1 VLRPPDSVS
10 IVTTVEHRSLAHLRG
25 AVRALAAEWLAAGRY
40 EPRCDA
46 WMRSSD
52 RDFTRELA
60 ARGWIGMTW
69 PTDLGGGGRPAVERL
84 VVTEE
89 LLRAGAPVAAHWIA
103 DRQIGPAILRY
114 GSRELQEEFLPRIAS
129 GEITFCLCMSETE
142 AGSDLAAVRT
152 RARRVDDGW
161 RVSGAKIWTS
171 HAHEAEYGYVLTRSD
186 ASGSKH
192 AGLTELVVDMRSEGI
207 EVRPIRNLEGEHH
220 FNEVFFDD
228 VAVPERWTL
237 GEPGRGWEQATAQLA
252 FERGGPERLL
262 STYPLLVT
270 LIEWASER
278 DDPSATRAAGELVAR
293 LRALRQLA
301 YDVAVTVDAGEAPA
315 ARAAMLK
322 HAGTAFE
329 QDLAEHVRRLT
340 GIEPE
345 PGGEGMPGLLAQAI
359 LAGPGFTIR
368 GGSSDVLLGIVARA
382 EAPR

>member
-1 VLRPPDSVS
+1 MVRSGTTARDRELADLRD
-10 IVTTVEHRSLAHLRG
+10 
-25 AVRALAAEWLAAGRY
+25 AVRALAAEWRAAGRY

-46 WMRSSD
+46 WLRSYD

-69 PTDLGGGGRPAVERL
+69 PTDLGGGGHSNVKRL

-114 GSRELQEEFLPRIAS
+114 GARELQEEFLPRIAS

-152 RARRVDDGW
+152 KARRDGEGW
-161 RVSGAKIWTS
+161 RLTGAKIWTS
-171 HAHEAEYGYVLTRSD
+171 HAHESEYAYVLARTD
-186 ASGSKH
+186 DSGPKH
-192 AGLTELVVDMRSEGI
+192 AGLTELIVDMGSDGI
-207 EVRPIRNLEGEHH
+207 EVRPILDLEGEHH

-228 VAVPERWTL
+228 VAVPGRWTL
-237 GEPGRGWEQATAQLA
+237 GEVDGAWTQATEQLA

-262 STYPLLVT
+262 STYPLLVA
-270 LIEWASER
+270 LVEWSSEHE
-278 DDPSATRAAGELVAR
+278 DPAAVTAIGQLVAR
-293 LRALRQLA
+293 LKALRRLA
-301 YDVAVTVDAGEAPA
+301 FEVAMAMDAGEAPVT
-315 ARAAMLK
+315 RAAMLK

-329 QDLAEHVRRLT
+329 QSVAEVARRLT
-340 GIEPE
+340 GIEPD
-345 PGGEGMPGLLAQAI
+345 PTGDGLARLLAQAL

-368 GGSSDVLLGIVARA
+368 GGSSDVLLGIIARA
-382 EAPR
+382 EATT

>member
-1 VLRPPDSVS
+1 MPRGGTTSPEQTVVELRD
-10 IVTTVEHRSLAHLRG
+10 
-25 AVRALAAEWLAAGRY
+25 AVRSLAAEWRAAGRY

-46 WMRSSD
+46 WMRSYD

-69 PTDLGGGGRPAVERL
+69 PTDLGGGGRSAVERL

-114 GSRELQEEFLPRIAS
+114 GARELQEEFLPRIAS

-152 RARRVDDGW
+152 RAQRDEGGW
-161 RVSGAKIWTS
+161 RLTGAKIWTS
-171 HAHEAEYGYVLTRSD
+171 HAHEAEYGYVLARSD
-186 ASGSKH
+186 TSGPKH
-192 AGLTELVVDMRSEGI
+192 AGLTELIVDMASEGI
-207 EVRPIRNLEGEHH
+207 DVRPILDLEGEHH
-220 FNEVFFDD
+220 FNEVFFDN
-228 VAVPERWTL
+228 VPVPDRWTL
-237 GEPGRGWEQATAQLA
+237 GEAGRGWEQATAQLA

-262 STYPLLVT
+262 STYPLLVA
-270 LIEWASER
+270 LVEWASER
-278 DDPSATRAAGELVAR
+278 DDPAAATAVGELVAR
-293 LRALRQLA
+293 LRALRRLA
-301 YDVAVTVDAGEAPA
+301 YEVAVAMDRGEVSA

-329 QDLAEHVRRLT
+329 QQLAECARRLT
-340 GIEPE
+340 GIEPD
-345 PGGEGMPGLLAQAI
+345 PGADGIAGLLAQAI

-368 GGSSDVLLGIVARA
+368 GGSSDVLLGIIARA
-382 EAPR
+382 EATR

>member
-1 VLRPPDSVS
+1 MTELRD
-10 IVTTVEHRSLAHLRG
+10 
-25 AVRALAAEWLAAGRY
+25 AVRALVGGWLAAGRY

-46 WMRSSD
+46 WMRSYD

-69 PTDLGGGGRPAVERL
+69 PTDLGGGGRSAVERL

-152 RARRVDDGW
+152 RATRVEDGW
-161 RVSGAKIWTS
+161 RLSGAKIWTS
-171 HAHEAEYGYVLTRSD
+171 HAHECEYGYVLARSN
-186 ASGSKH
+186 AEGPKH
-192 AGLTELVVDMRSEGI
+192 AGLTELVVDMTSDGI
-207 EVRPIRNLEGEHH
+207 EVRPILDLAGEHH

-228 VAVPERWTL
+228 VAVPGRWTL

-262 STYPLLVT
+262 STYPLLVA
-270 LIEWASER
+270 LVEWASAR
-278 DDPSATRAAGELVAR
+278 DDPAAARAVGELVAR
-293 LRALRQLA
+293 LRSLRRLA
-301 YDVAVTVDAGEAPA
+301 YDVALALDRGDAPA
-315 ARAAMLK
+315 TEAAMLK

-329 QDLAEHVRRLT
+329 QRLAECARRLT

-345 PGGEGMPGLLAQAI
+345 LGGKGIAGLLAQAV

-382 EAPR
+382 EAAR

>member
-1 VLRPPDSVS
+1 MLRSG
-10 IVTTVEHRSLAHLRG
+10 TTAVAELRD
-25 AVRALAAEWLAAGRY
+25 AVRTLAEEWRAAGRY

-46 WMRSSD
+46 WMRSYD
-52 RDFTRELA
+52 REFTRELA

-69 PTDLGGGGRPAVERL
+69 PTDLGGGSRSAVERL

-114 GSRELQEEFLPRIAS
+114 GSREQQEEFLPRIAR
-129 GEITFCLCMSETE
+129 GEITFCLGMSETE

-152 RARRVDDGW
+152 RARRVKGGW

-171 HAHEAEYGYVLTRSD
+171 HAHESEYGYVLARTD
-186 ASGSKH
+186 TSGPKH
-192 AGLTELVVDMRSEGI
+192 AGLTELIVDMASDGI
-207 EVRPIRNLEGEHH
+207 EVRPIIDLEGEHH

-228 VAVPERWTL
+228 VAVPDRWTL
-237 GEPGRGWEQATAQLA
+237 GDVGGGWQQATAQLA

-262 STYPLLVT
+262 STYPLLVA
-270 LIEWASER
+270 LVEWASER
-278 DDPSATRAAGELVAR
+278 GDPAAAAAVGELVAR
-293 LRALRQLA
+293 LRALRRLA
-301 YDVAVTVDAGEAPA
+301 YEVALAVDAGEAPA

-329 QDLAEHVRRLT
+329 QGVTECARRLT

-345 PGGEGMPGLLAQAI
+345 PGGKGVAGLLAQAI
-359 LAGPGFTIR
+359 LTGPGFTIR
-368 GGSSDVLLGIVARA
+368 GGSSNVLLGIVARA
-382 EAPR
+382 EASR